1 MHSNALP
8 YLLLSNHGKYDVS
21 NLSGQSLPLVLVLF
35 VTLLQHKNEHLQHL
49 DTEKTKICVFY
60 DSMLFMLES
69 IYDHT

>member
-49 DTEKTKICVFY
+49 DTEKNKDLCILRQHAVY
-60 DSMLFMLES
+60 VGIHL
-69 IYDHT
+69 